1 MVWTPRQM
9 SIRCSNQEGGAVQVM
24 WQVWE
29 TGELLTKAMVRNI
42 SPLAS
47 VMDRVFRVM

>member
-9 SIRCSNQEGGAVQVM
+9 SIRCSNQEGREVQVM

-29 TGELLTKAMVRNI
+29 TRELHTKQWLRTLAHW
-42 SPLAS
+42 PL
-47 VMDRVFRVM
+47 